1 MTESIKLVKLDF
13 MIIKQYWKE
22 IVMSG
27 LMLTIILGSTMPLV
41 LNVVIFLVANTLLS
55 YPFIVQ
61 EKDKMDKFYSI
72 IAVSK
77 EDILKSR
84 STFIWICCSHS
95 DSLLL

>member
-1 MTESIKLVKLDF
+1 MAESIKLVKLDF

-27 LMLTIILGSTMPLV
+27 LMLTIILGSTMPLI
-41 LNVVIFLVANTLLS
+41 LNVVLFLVANTLLS

-77 EDILKSR
+77 VDILKSK
-84 STFIWICCSHS
+84 
-95 DSLLL
+95 